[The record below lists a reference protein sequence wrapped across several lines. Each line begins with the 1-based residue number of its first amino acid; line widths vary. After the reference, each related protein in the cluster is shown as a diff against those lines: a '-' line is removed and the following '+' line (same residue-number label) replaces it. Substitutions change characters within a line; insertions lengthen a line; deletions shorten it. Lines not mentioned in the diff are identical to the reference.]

1 MQLDFSYLIKTFWL
15 CVKAI
20 PVTLEITIVS
30 LLLAVIPALLIS
42 LARIHKVRVLDVLC
56 RVFVSFIRGTPIVLQ
71 ILIVYSIMPSL
82 LNSLVK
88 SAGWSINVFEINP
101 VIYAFIVFGINSTA
115 TLSEVFRSAISSVDR
130 GQLEAALSIG
140 ETRFQAFRRVV
151 FPQAVV
157 SALPNLCSTTVIL
170 IKNTSLAFMMTV
182 REITAVAKIEA
193 AYGYNYVE
201 SYIDIFIIY
210 IAVCLAVEFIFR
222 KIEKKVVYKGIK
234 INRNLLRVR

>member
-1 MQLDFSYLIKTFWL
+1 MQLDFSYLVRTFWL

-30 LLLAVIPALLIS
+30 LLFAVIPALVIALC
-42 LARIHKVRVLDVLC
+42 RIHHIKVLDQLG
-56 RVFVSFIRGTPIVLQ
+56 RVFVSFIRGTPMVLQ
-71 ILIVYSIMPSL
+71 ILIVYSIMPSF

-88 SAGWSINVFEINP
+88 SAGWSINIFEMNP
-101 VIYAFIVFGINSTA
+101 VIYAFVVFGINSTA

-201 SYIDIFIIY
+201 SYIDIFVIY
-210 IAVCLAVEFIFR
+210 IVVCLAVEFIFR
-222 KIEKKVVYKGIK
+222 KIERKVVYSG
-234 INRNLLRVR
+234 VRHA

>member
-15 CVKAI
+15 CFKAI
-20 PVTLEITIVS
+20 PVTLEITVVS
-30 LLLAVIPALLIS
+30 LLLAVIPALLIA
-42 LARIHKVRVLDVLC
+42 LIRIHHIKVLEQLC
-56 RVFVSFIRGTPIVLQ
+56 RIFVSFIRGTPIVLQ

-88 SAGWSINVFEINP
+88 FAGWSLNVFEMNP
-101 VIYAFIVFGINSTA
+101 VIYAFVVFGINSSA
-115 TLSEVFRSAISSVDR
+115 TLSEVFRSAISSVNR

-140 ETRFQAFRRVV
+140 ETHFQAFRRVV
-151 FPQAVV
+151 VPQALV
-157 SALPNLCSTTVIL
+157 SALPNLCTTTVIL

-201 SYIDIFIIY
+201 SYIDIFVIY
-210 IAVCLAVEFIFR
+210 ILVCLAVEFIFR
-222 KIEKKVVYKGIK
+222 KIERRLVFSGV
-234 INRNLLRVR
+234 RRVKTN

>member
-1 MQLDFSYLIKTFWL
+1 MQLDFSYLIRTFWL
-15 CVKAI
+15 CVKAV

-30 LLLAVIPALLIS
+30 LLLAIIPALFIA
-42 LARIHKVRVLDVLC
+42 LARIYHVKVIEQLC
-56 RVFVSFIRGTPIVLQ
+56 SIFVSFIRGTPIVLQ

-82 LNSLVK
+82 LNSFVK
-88 SAGWSINVFEINP
+88 SAGWSFNVFEMNP
-101 VIYAFIVFGINSTA
+101 VIYAFVVFGINSSA
-115 TLSEVFRSAISSVDR
+115 SLSEVFRSAISSVNR

-140 ETRFQAFRRVV
+140 ETHFQAFCRVV
-151 FPQAVV
+151 LPQAAV

-182 REITAVAKIEA
+182 REITGIAKIEA

-210 IAVCLAVEFIFR
+210 IAICLLVELIFR
-222 KIEKKVVYKGIK
+222 KIERRVVFAGV
-234 INRNLLRVR
+234 RRVKTN

>member
-15 CVKAI
+15 CFKAI
-20 PVTLEITIVS
+20 PVTLEITVVS
-30 LLLAVIPALLIS
+30 LLLAVIPALLIA
-42 LARIHKVRVLDVLC
+42 LARLHKVKVLDLLC
-56 RVFVSFIRGTPIVLQ
+56 RIFVSFIRGTPIVLQ

-88 SAGWSINVFEINP
+88 SMGWSINVFEVNP
-101 VIYAFIVFGINSTA
+101 VIYAFAVFGINSTA
-115 TLSEVFRSAISSVDR
+115 SLSEVFRSAISSVDR

-151 FPQAVV
+151 FPQAIV

-182 REITAVAKIEA
+182 RDITAVAKIEA
-193 AYGYNYVE
+193 SYGYNYVE
-201 SYIDIFIIY
+201 AYLDILVIYVIICSL
-210 IAVCLAVEFIFR
+210 VQFLF
-222 KIEKKVVYKGIK
+222 KKWEHKSAAYKGGIAHAK
-234 INRNLLRVR
+234 GN

>member
-1 MQLDFSYLIKTFWL
+1 MQLDFSYLFKTFWL
-15 CVKAI
+15 CVRAI
-20 PVTLEITIVS
+20 PVTLEITVVS
-30 LLLAVIPALLIS
+30 LLLALIPAVLIA
-42 LARIHKVRVLDVLC
+42 LARINKVKVLDVLC
-56 RVFVSFIRGTPIVLQ
+56 RIFVSFIRGTPIVLQ

-101 VIYAFIVFGINSTA
+101 VIYAFVVFGINSTA

-222 KIEKKVVYKGIK
+222 KIEKRVVYKGIK
-234 INRNLLRVR
+234 TQRRFVRVR